1 MKWLP
6 NSTCLKFFCL
16 LIIAAALIVSCANN
30 KSFRNAEQALKN
42 KNWDVAVA
50 EYSRVLATDPNNA
63 EVKLKLNMVKV
74 FASRW
79 HYEEAQRRLK
89 ENKLQEAV
97 MELAL
102 ATDLDPE
109 NRAASDE
116 YDRVQKLIEHNAPT
130 LKPEP
135 PVERPISELPSVAL
149 QPEFNPKPGVSIELK
164 FKDTSLRE
172 VLQTLG
178 KLGDVNVLFD
188 KDFKDMPVSF
198 DFQNTT
204 FIQALDTVLTSS
216 HNFYKI
222 IGKNTIMIASDN
234 PQKRAEYEETVSR
247 TFFLSNAEVEEIAR
261 TLRNVLGIQMVAT
274 NVRLNSVTIKDRITR
289 VLAAEKIVAQL
300 DKSKPEVVVDV
311 EILEINRSRLDQY
324 GLNIH
329 SPGSNGIETTLST
342 EPDKLRLEPGPVVSR
357 SNFFITNFPQAT
369 LRLLKSTSDTKLLA
383 NLPLRTVVGET
394 GRVRFGNQVPV
405 PQTTFA
411 PIATGGVNQ
420 QPITSFIYRDVGINI
435 DITPRVHRNGDV
447 TLEIII
453 ESSAISGSGF
463 GNLPQF
469 STSRVEKTIRLQEG
483 ETNIVAGLI
492 RDEERTSLQG
502 IPGLASVPILGKLFA
517 ANEKEIKE
525 TDVVLA
531 LSPHIIRNLN
541 ITSDDEKM
549 LWLGIEEQQGGSSF
563 RPYSP
568 IPAVPPAYEEQP
580 SEEENPSEEIP
591 ETQGEETNPDEN
603 QEPPFQF

>member
-1 MKWLP
+1 MSALRSVLTALVISLLLLP
-6 NSTCLKFFCL
+6 
-16 LIIAAALIVSCANN
+16 SCTTN
-30 KSFRNAEQALKN
+30 KTFKNAEVALKN

-50 EYSRVLATDPNNA
+50 EYSRALAADPNNP
-63 EVKLKLNMVKV
+63 EIKLKLNMAKV

-79 HYEEAQRRLK
+79 HYEEAKRRQ
-89 ENKLQEAV
+89 EEGKLQEAI
-97 MELAL
+97 MELSL
-102 ATDLDPE
+102 AIDLDPDNKTAAEEYERVKKVVE
-109 NRAASDE
+109 NRATQQLEEIS
-116 YDRVQKLIEHNAPT
+116 
-130 LKPEP
+130 
-135 PVERPISELPSVAL
+135 VERPISELPSVAL
-149 QPEFNPKPGVSIELK
+149 QPEFNPRPDVSIELK
-164 FKDTSLRE
+164 FKDTSLKE

-198 DFQNTT
+198 DFHNTT

-222 IGKNTIMIASDN
+222 IGKNTIMIAPDN

-289 VLAAEKIVAQL
+289 VLAAEKIVQQL
-300 DKSKPEVVVDV
+300 DKGKPEVVIDV
-311 EILEINRSRLDQY
+311 EILEINRTRLQQY
-324 GLNIH
+324 GLHIH
-329 SPGSNGIETTLST
+329 SPGEDGITTTLST
-342 EPDKLRLEPGPVVSR
+342 DPEKLRLEPGPVVSR
-357 SNFFITNFPQAT
+357 NNFFITNFPQAT
-369 LRLLKSTSDTKLLA
+369 LRLLKSTSDSKLLA

-420 QPITSFIYRDVGINI
+420 QPITSFIYKDVGINI
-435 DITPRVHRNGDV
+435 DITPRVHRNREV
-447 TLEIII
+447 TLEVII

-469 STSRVEKTIRLQEG
+469 STSRVEKTIRLKEG
-483 ETNIVAGLI
+483 ETNIIAGLI
-492 RDEERTSLQG
+492 RDEERQGFKG
-502 IPGLASVPILGKLFA
+502 IPGLAEIPFFGKLFA
-517 ANEKEIKE
+517 ANEKEIRE

-531 LSPHIIRNLN
+531 LSPHVIRNLA
-541 ITSDDEKM
+541 ISSDDEKM
-549 LWLGIEEQQGGSSF
+549 LWLGIEEQQGSTY

-568 IPAVPPAYEEQP
+568 VPTLPPAYQEEAPPEDQP
-580 SEEENPSEEIP
+580 EEIP
-591 ETQGEETNPDEN
+591 EEEEVIDETEPTEE
-603 QEPPFQF
+603 EPPF

>member
-1 MKWLP
+1 MDQRMSALRC
-6 NSTCLKFFCL
+6 SF
-16 LIIAAALIVSCANN
+16 LIALVISSFIFPSCSYRNQ
-30 KSFRNAEQALKN
+30 SFRDAEVALKN

-50 EYSRVLATDPNNA
+50 EYSRALVADPNNP
-63 EVKLKLNMVKV
+63 EIKMKLNMSKV

-79 HYEEAQRRLK
+79 HYEEAKRRL
-89 ENKLQEAV
+89 EEDKLQEAV

-109 NRAASDE
+109 NKTAAEE
-116 YDRVQKLIEHNAPT
+116 YDRVKKIIENRIPAPQ
-130 LKPEP
+130 PEV
-135 PVERPISELPSVAL
+135 PVERPVSELPSVAL
-149 QPEFNPKPGVSIELK
+149 QPEFNPRPGVSIELK
-164 FKDTSLRE
+164 FKDTLLKE
-172 VLQTLG
+172 VLLTLG

-198 DFQNTT
+198 DFHNTT
-204 FIQALDTVLTSS
+204 FIQSLDTVLTST
-216 HNFYKI
+216 HNFYKV
-222 IGKNTIMIASDN
+222 IGKNTIMIAPDN

-274 NVRLNSVTIKDRITR
+274 NVRLNSVTVKDRITR
-289 VLAAEKIVAQL
+289 VLAAEKIVQQL
-300 DKSKPEVVVDV
+300 DKGKPEVVVDV
-311 EILEINRSRLDQY
+311 EILEINRSRLQQY
-324 GLNIH
+324 GLHIH
-329 SPGSNGIETTLST
+329 SPGEDGITTTLGT
-342 EPDKLRLEPGPVVSR
+342 DPEKLRIEPGPVVSR

-369 LRLLKSTSDTKLLA
+369 LRLLKSTSDSKLLA

-420 QPITSFIYRDVGINI
+420 QPITSFIYKDVGINI
-435 DITPRVHRNGDV
+435 DITPRVHRNREV
-447 TLEIII
+447 TLEVII

-469 STSRVEKTIRLQEG
+469 STSRVEKTIRLKEG
-483 ETNIVAGLI
+483 ETNIIAGLI
-492 RDEERTSLQG
+492 RDEERKALMG
-502 IPGLASVPILGKLFA
+502 IPGFAEIPFVGKLFA
-517 ANEKEIKE
+517 SNETEVRE

-531 LSPHIIRNLN
+531 LSPHVLRNMT
-541 ITSDDEKM
+541 ISSDDEKM
-549 LWLGIEEQQGGSSF
+549 LWLGIEEQQGSTY

-568 IPAVPPAYEEQP
+568 VPALPPTYEEDVPEEQP
-580 SEEENPSEEIP
+580 EEIP
-591 ETQGEETNPDEN
+591 EEEVIEEPEE
-603 QEPPFQF
+603 EPPTNFRF

>member
-1 MKWLP
+1 MGQRMNALRC
-6 NSTCLKFFCL
+6 SFLLSLIISL
-16 LIIAAALIVSCANN
+16 LILPSCAGN
-30 KSFRNAEQALKN
+30 KAFHDAEVALKN

-50 EYSRVLATDPNNA
+50 EYSRALVSDPNDP
-63 EVKLKLNMVKV
+63 EIKLKLSMAKV
-74 FASRW
+74 FASRL
-79 HYEEAQRRLK
+79 HYEEAKRRL
-89 ENKLQEAV
+89 EEGKLQEAV

-102 ATDLDPE
+102 AIDLDPD
-109 NRAASDE
+109 NRTAGEE
-116 YDRVQKLIEHNAPT
+116 YDRVRKMIENQTP
-130 LKPEP
+130 LQQPETH
-135 PVERPISELPSVAL
+135 VERPVSELPSVAL
-149 QPEFNPKPGVSIELK
+149 QPEFNPRPGVSIELK
-164 FKDTSLRE
+164 FKDTSLKE

-188 KDFKDMPVSF
+188 KDFNDMPVSF
-198 DFQNTT
+198 DFHNTT

-216 HNFYKI
+216 HNFYKV
-222 IGKNTIMIASDN
+222 IGKNTIMIAPDN

-274 NVRLNSVTIKDRITR
+274 NVRLNTVTVKDRITR
-289 VLAAEKIVAQL
+289 VLAAEKIVQQL
-300 DKSKPEVVVDV
+300 DKGKPEVVVDV
-311 EILEINRSRLDQY
+311 EILEINRSRLQQY
-324 GLNIH
+324 GLHIH
-329 SPGSNGIETTLST
+329 SPGEDGISTTLAT
-342 EPDKLRLEPGPVVSR
+342 DPEKLRIEPGPVVSR

-369 LRLLKSTSDTKLLA
+369 LRLLKSTSDSKLLA

-435 DITPRVHRNGDV
+435 DITPRVHRNREV
-447 TLEIII
+447 TLEVII

-469 STSRVEKTIRLQEG
+469 STSRVEKTIRLKEG
-483 ETNIVAGLI
+483 ETNIIAGLI
-492 RDEERTSLQG
+492 RDEERKALKG
-502 IPGLASVPILGKLFA
+502 IPGFAEIPFLGKLFA
-517 ANEKEIKE
+517 SNENEIRE

-531 LSPHIIRNLN
+531 LSPHVIRNLT

-549 LWLGIEEQQGGSSF
+549 LWLGIEEQQGSTY

-568 IPAVPPAYEEQP
+568 VPSLPPAYQEDVPPEEEQP
-580 SEEENPSEEIP
+580 EEIP
-591 ETQGEETNPDEN
+591 EEEVVDETEE
-603 QEPPFQF
+603 EPPF